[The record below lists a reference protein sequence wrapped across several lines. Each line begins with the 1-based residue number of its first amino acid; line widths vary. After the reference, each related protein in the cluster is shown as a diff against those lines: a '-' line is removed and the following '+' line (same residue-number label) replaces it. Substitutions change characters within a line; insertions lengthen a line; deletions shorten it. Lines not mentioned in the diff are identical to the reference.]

1 MPQDTKD
8 TSKNDSSSL
17 DLGPPDTS
25 PSQDTTTATTPDGTD
40 FSITGGEVNKGDTII
55 LIDDPISNRDIAIA
69 AVSVILAMVLF
80 FFLKRAFELWCVNRR
95 VSPNRASLAGNSL
108 FFGLTLLAVGIALYV
123 LRPDVIYNL
132 IVSVP
137 IVSLALAAFVT
148 ALINARK

>member
-8 TSKNDSSSL
+8 TSKNDSNSL

-40 FSITGGEVNKGDTII
+40 FTITGGEVNKGDTII

-95 VSPNRASLAGNSL
+95 VSPNRANLAGNSL

-123 LRPDVIYNL
+123 LRPDFIHNL
-132 IVSVP
+132 TITVP
-137 IVSLALAAFVT
+137 IVLLSLASLLT
-148 ALINARK
+148 AIINARK

>member
-1 MPQDTKD
+1 MPQDTKE
-8 TSKNDSSSL
+8 TSNNNSSSL
-17 DLGPPDTS
+17 DLGPPDSS

-40 FSITGGEVNKGDTII
+40 FTITGGEINKGDTII

-108 FFGLTLLAVGIALYV
+108 FFGLALLAVGTALYV
-123 LRPDVIYNL
+123 LRPEVIYNL
-132 IVSVP
+132 ILVVP
-137 IVSLALAAFVT
+137 IVLLALAAFLT
-148 ALINARK
+148 AFINARK

>member
-1 MPQDTKD
+1 MPQDAKD
-8 TSKNDSSSL
+8 TNKNDSSSL

-25 PSQDTTTATTPDGTD
+25 PSQDTTTAITPDGTD
-40 FSITGGEVNKGDTII
+40 FTITGGEVNKGDTII

-69 AVSVILAMVLF
+69 AVSVIIAMVLF

-108 FFGLTLLAVGIALYV
+108 FIGLTLLAVGIALYV

-137 IVSLALAAFVT
+137 IALLALAAFVT
-148 ALINARK
+148 ALINSRK

>member
-1 MPQDTKD
+1 MPQDAKD

-40 FSITGGEVNKGDTII
+40 FTITGGEVNKGDTII

-123 LRPDVIYNL
+123 LRPDFIHNL
-132 IVSVP
+132 TITVP
-137 IVSLALAAFVT
+137 IVLLSLASLLT
-148 ALINARK
+148 AIINARK

>member
-8 TSKNDSSSL
+8 TSKNDSNSL

-40 FSITGGEVNKGDTII
+40 FTITGGEVNKGDTII

-123 LRPDVIYNL
+123 LRPEVIHDL
-132 IVSVP
+132 KVMVP
-137 IVSLALAAFVT
+137 IVLLSLTAFLT
-148 ALINARK
+148 AIFNSRK